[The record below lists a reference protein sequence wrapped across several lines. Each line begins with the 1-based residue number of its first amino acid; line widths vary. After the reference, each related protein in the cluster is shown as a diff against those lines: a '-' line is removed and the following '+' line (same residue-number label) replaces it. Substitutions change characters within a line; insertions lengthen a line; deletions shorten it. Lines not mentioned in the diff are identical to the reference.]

1 MEKKY
6 RTQVKRD
13 KKKVGQL
20 AYENHWSVL
29 GLVSSLKYKREEI
42 EVWAKLNKQS

>member
-20 AYENHWSVL
+20 AYENHWSVV
-29 GLVSSLKYKREEI
+29 GLVSSLKYTTEEL
-42 EVWAKLNKQS
+42 EAWAKLNKQS